1 MAKTKTINGA
11 NTSPVPVLVEKL
23 VDEGVL
29 SSDVIESI
37 GIVWEYRNLVLH
49 GMDVPAENLDTVRTI
64 GQFELD
70 GLDKVSPPGELN
82 RNTP

>member
-1 MAKTKTINGA
+1 MAKTKTITGA

>member
-1 MAKTKTINGA
+1 
-11 NTSPVPVLVEKL
+11 
-23 VDEGVL
+23 
-29 SSDVIESI
+29 
-37 GIVWEYRNLVLH
+37 
-49 GMDVPAENLDTVRTI
+49 MDVPAENLDTVRTI